1 MTNKTT
7 TICCAVALLATTA
20 ATPALSQA
28 KNFAGPS
35 IAIGAGYS
43 SYNPKG
49 SLVEDDRDGAQVP
62 VTSKLE
68 TGKNDFKY
76 LADFSYGFVANNNLV
91 VSLGATYDF
100 NDSEATFISATDGA
114 DTVSIKGKLKDHY
127 SLYIQPTYLLNNST
141 GIFAKVSYNYAK
153 NSITLA
159 ETTRSVTFSENVN
172 GWGYGVGAKT
182 FLNDNLYLQF
192 EGSLVKYDKQSK
204 SIVGDL
210 DTYTISAEPEVLSA
224 LISIGYKF

>member
-1 MTNKTT
+1 MTNKPTK
-7 TICCAVALLATTA
+7 ICCTLALLASVA
-20 ATPALSQA
+20 ATPALSQT

-43 SYNPKG
+43 SYNPEG
-49 SLVEDDRDGAQVP
+49 SLVEANLGTP
-62 VTSKLE
+62 ITTKLE

-76 LADFSYGFVANNNLV
+76 LADLSYGFVANNNLV

-100 NDSEATFISATDGA
+100 NDSEATFTSATDGT

-153 NSITLA
+153 NSIKVSENA
-159 ETTRSVTFSENVN
+159 ASVTFSENLE

-210 DTYTISAEPEVLSA
+210 DTYTISAKPEVLSA

>member
-1 MTNKTT
+1 MTKNIK

-20 ATPALSQA
+20 ATPALSQV

-43 SYNPKG
+43 SYNPEGKLIEG
-49 SLVEDDRDGAQVP
+49 IESAA
-62 VTSKLE
+62 VTTTLD

-76 LADFSYGFVANNNLV
+76 LADLSYGFVANNNLV

-100 NDSEATFISATDGA
+100 NDSEATLVTATDGE
-114 DTVSIKGKLKDHY
+114 DSTVSIKGKLKDHY
-127 SLYIQPTYLLNNST
+127 SLYVQPTYLLNNST

-153 NSITLA
+153 NSIKLT
-159 ETTRSVTFSENVN
+159 ENDTSVSFSENLE

-210 DTYTISAEPEVLSA
+210 NDYTISAKPEVLSA

>member
-43 SYNPKG
+43 SYNPEG
-49 SLVEDDRDGAQVP
+49 SLIEDNEGDP
-62 VTSKLE
+62 ITSKLE

-76 LADFSYGFVANNNLV
+76 LADLSYGFVANNNLV

-100 NDSEATFISATDGA
+100 NDSEATFVSSTFAG

-159 ETTRSVTFSENVN
+159 ENAASVAFSENLE

>member
-1 MTNKTT
+1 MTNKTVK
-7 TICCAVALLATTA
+7 ICCTLALLASVAT
-20 ATPALSQA
+20 TPALSQT

-43 SYNPKG
+43 SYNPEG
-49 SLVEDDRDGAQVP
+49 SLIEDNSGDP
-62 VTSKLE
+62 ITSKLE

-76 LADFSYGFVANNNLV
+76 LADLSYGFVANNNLV

-100 NDSEATFISATDGA
+100 NDSEATFVSSTFDG

-159 ETTRSVTFSENVN
+159 ENAASVAFSENLE

-210 DTYTISAEPEVLSA
+210 DTYTISGEPEVLSA

>member
-1 MTNKTT
+1 MTNNTT
-7 TICCAVALLATTA
+7 KICCTLALLASVAT
-20 ATPALSQA
+20 TPALSQT

-43 SYNPKG
+43 SYKSETKLTETDGPVITST
-49 SLVEDDRDGAQVP
+49 SLD
-62 VTSKLE
+62 S
-68 TGKNDFKY
+68 GKNNFNY
-76 LADFSYGFVANNNLV
+76 LADLSYGFVANNNLV

-100 NDSEATFISATDGA
+100 GDNEHNIFSATIDP
-114 DTVSIKGKLKDHY
+114 DTVTVKGKLKDHY

-153 NSITLA
+153 NSLKLT
-159 ETTRSVTFSENVN
+159 ENTESVSFSENLE
-172 GWGYGVGAKT
+172 GWGYGIGAKT

-204 SIVGDL
+204 SAIDGP
-210 DTYTISAEPEVLSA
+210 DTGLIYTVSAEPEVLSA

>member
-1 MTNKTT
+1 MTKKTR
-7 TICCAVALLATTA
+7 TICCALALLVTTA
-20 ATPALSQA
+20 ATPALSQS

-43 SYNPKG
+43 SYN
-49 SLVEDDRDGAQVP
+49 VEGKFIEELEG
-62 VTSKLE
+62 VTSTLD

-76 LADFSYGFVANNNLV
+76 LADFSYGFVTNNNLV

-100 NDSEATFISATDGA
+100 NDSEATFISATDGV
-114 DTVSIKGKLKDHY
+114 DTVSVKGKLKDHY
-127 SLYIQPTYLLNNST
+127 SLYVQPTYLLNNST

-153 NSITLA
+153 NSIKLT
-159 ETTRSVTFSENVN
+159 ENDTSVSFSENLE

-210 DTYTISAEPEVLSA
+210 DNYTISAEPEVLSA

>member
-7 TICCAVALLATTA
+7 KICCTLALLASVA
-20 ATPALSQA
+20 ATPALSQT

-43 SYNPKG
+43 SYNPAG
-49 SLVEDDRDGAQVP
+49 SLIEANGGAGGEP
-62 VTSKLE
+62 ATSKLE

-76 LADFSYGFVANNNLV
+76 LADLSYGFVANNNLV

-100 NDSEATFISATDGA
+100 NDSEATFLSGTDTV

-153 NSITLA
+153 NSIKLTENA
-159 ETTRSVTFSENVN
+159 TSISFSENLE

-204 SIVGDL
+204 SIVGGL

>member
-1 MTNKTT
+1 MTNKTIK
-7 TICCAVALLATTA
+7 ICCTLALLASVA
-20 ATPALSQA
+20 ATPALSQT

-43 SYNPKG
+43 SYNPEG
-49 SLVEDDRDGAQVP
+49 SLIEAGAAT
-62 VTSKLE
+62 TSKLE

-76 LADFSYGFVANNNLV
+76 LADLSYGFVANNNLV

-100 NDSEATFISATDGA
+100 NDSEATFVSVNDGA

-153 NSITLA
+153 NSIKVSEDA
-159 ETTRSVTFSENVN
+159 ASVTFSENLE

-204 SIVGDL
+204 SIVGGL

>member
-1 MTNKTT
+1 MTKKTT

-43 SYNPKG
+43 SYNPEG
-49 SLVEDDRDGAQVP
+49 NLTEVGAAI
-62 VTSKLE
+62 TSKLD

-76 LADFSYGFVANNNLV
+76 LADLSYGFEANNNLV

-100 NDSEATFISATDGA
+100 NDSEATFVSSNDGTN
-114 DTVSIKGKLKDHY
+114 DVSIKGNLKNHY
-127 SLYIQPTYLLNNST
+127 SIYIQPTYLLNNST

-153 NSITLA
+153 NSIKLTEDA
-159 ETTRSVTFSENVN
+159 ASISFSENLE

-182 FLNDNLYLQF
+182 FLNDKLYLQF

-204 SIVGDL
+204 TIVGDL
-210 DTYTISAEPEVLSA
+210 DDYTISSKPEVLSA

>member
-7 TICCAVALLATTA
+7 KICCTLALLASVA
-20 ATPALSQA
+20 ATPALSQT

-43 SYNPKG
+43 SYNPEG
-49 SLVEDDRDGAQVP
+49 SLIEDNLGEP
-62 VTSKLE
+62 ITSKLE

-76 LADFSYGFVANNNLV
+76 LADLSYGFVANNNLV

-100 NDSEATFISATDGA
+100 NDSEATFVSSTFDG

-159 ETTRSVTFSENVN
+159 ENAASVAFSENLE

>member
-1 MTNKTT
+1 MTNKTIK
-7 TICCAVALLATTA
+7 ICCTLALLASVA
-20 ATPALSQA
+20 ATPALSQT

-43 SYNPKG
+43 SYNPEG
-49 SLVEDDRDGAQVP
+49 SLFEAGAA
-62 VTSKLE
+62 TTTKLE

-76 LADFSYGFVANNNLV
+76 LADLSYGFEANNNLV

-100 NDSEATFISATDGA
+100 NDSKATFVSVNDGT

-141 GIFAKVSYNYAK
+141 GIFAKASYNYAK

-159 ETTRSVTFSENVN
+159 ENARSVAFSENLE

-204 SIVGDL
+204 RIVGVL
-210 DTYTISAEPEVLSA
+210 DTYTMSAEPEVLSA

>member
-1 MTNKTT
+1 MTKKTT
-7 TICCAVALLATTA
+7 TICCALALLATTA
-20 ATPALSQA
+20 ATPAFSQA

-43 SYNPKG
+43 SYNPEG
-49 SLVEDDRDGAQVP
+49 SLIEANGAGDGLQS
-62 VTSKLE
+62 TSKLE

-76 LADFSYGFVANNNLV
+76 LADLSYGFVANDNLV

-100 NDSEATFISATDGA
+100 NDSEATFVSSNDAVN
-114 DTVSIKGKLKDHY
+114 TVSIKGKLKDHY

-159 ETTRSVTFSENVN
+159 ETNESVSFSENLE

-182 FLNDNLYLQF
+182 FLNNNLYLQF

-204 SIVGDL
+204 SIAGEL

>member
-1 MTNKTT
+1 MTKKTK

-43 SYNPKG
+43 SYNPEG
-49 SLVEDDRDGAQVP
+49 SLVEESITT
-62 VTSKLE
+62 TSKLE
-68 TGKNDFKY
+68 TGKNTFKY
-76 LADFSYGFVANNNLV
+76 LADLSYGFVANNNLV

-100 NDSEATFISATDGA
+100 NDSEATFVSATDGV

-127 SLYIQPTYLLNNST
+127 SLYIQPTYLLNNGT
-141 GIFAKVSYNYAK
+141 GIFAKASYNYAK
-153 NSITLA
+153 NSIKLTENA
-159 ETTRSVTFSENVN
+159 RSVSFSENLN
-172 GWGYGVGAKT
+172 GWGYGAGAKT

-204 SIVGDL
+204 SIVGNL

>member
-1 MTNKTT
+1 MTKKTT
-7 TICCAVALLATTA
+7 IICCAVALLATTV
-20 ATPALSQA
+20 ATPALSQS
-28 KNFAGPS
+28 KNFSGPS

-43 SYNPKG
+43 SYNAEG
-49 SLVEDDRDGAQVP
+49 SLEEIGSGI
-62 VTSKLE
+62 TSKLE
-68 TGKNDFKY
+68 SGKSDFKY
-76 LADFSYGFVANNNLV
+76 LADLSYGFVANNNLV

-100 NDSEATFISATDGA
+100 NDSEATFISATDGL

-159 ETTRSVTFSENVN
+159 ETTESVAFSENLK

-204 SIVGDL
+204 SIVGEL
-210 DTYTISAEPEVLSA
+210 DDYTISAEPEVLSA

>member
-43 SYNPKG
+43 SYNPEG
-49 SLVEDDRDGAQVP
+49 SLIEANLGVP
-62 VTSKLE
+62 ITSKLE

-76 LADFSYGFVANNNLV
+76 LADLSYGFVANNNLV

-100 NDSEATFISATDGA
+100 NDSEATFVSSTFDG

-159 ETTRSVTFSENVN
+159 ENAASVAFSENLE

>member
-1 MTNKTT
+1 MTKNIT

-20 ATPALSQA
+20 ATPALSQT

-43 SYNPKG
+43 SYNPEGLIEESAG
-49 SLVEDDRDGAQVP
+49 S
-62 VTSKLE
+62 TSTLD
-68 TGKNDFKY
+68 TGKNAFKY
-76 LADFSYGFVANNNLV
+76 LADLSYGFVANNNLV

-100 NDSEATFISATDGA
+100 NDSEATFVSATEPEGEDTN
-114 DTVSIKGKLKDHY
+114 TVSIKGKLKDHY
-127 SLYIQPTYLLNNST
+127 SLYVQPTYLLNNST

-153 NSITLA
+153 NSIKLTENA
-159 ETTRSVTFSENVN
+159 TSVSFSENLE

-204 SIVGDL
+204 SIIGEL
-210 DTYTISAEPEVLSA
+210 ENYTISAKPEVLSA

>member
-1 MTNKTT
+1 MTNKTIK
-7 TICCAVALLATTA
+7 ICCTLALLASVA
-20 ATPALSQA
+20 ATPALSQT

-43 SYNPKG
+43 SYNPEG
-49 SLVEDDRDGAQVP
+49 SLIEAGAAT
-62 VTSKLE
+62 TSKLE

-76 LADFSYGFVANNNLV
+76 LADLSYGFVANNNLV

-100 NDSEATFISATDGA
+100 NDSEATIFSVNDGT

-159 ETTRSVTFSENVN
+159 ENARSVAFSENLE
-172 GWGYGVGAKT
+172 GLGYGVGAKT

-204 SIVGDL
+204 RIVGNL
-210 DTYTISAEPEVLSA
+210 DTYTIGAEPEVLSA

>member
-7 TICCAVALLATTA
+7 KICCTLALLASVA
-20 ATPALSQA
+20 ATPALSQT

-43 SYNPKG
+43 SYNAEG
-49 SLVEDDRDGAQVP
+49 SLEEVGAAI
-62 VTSKLE
+62 TSKLE

-76 LADFSYGFVANNNLV
+76 LADLSYGFVANNNLV

-100 NDSEATFISATDGA
+100 NDSEATFFSATDGV

-153 NSITLA
+153 NSIKLA
-159 ETTRSVTFSENVN
+159 ETTQSVTFSENLE

-204 SIVGDL
+204 SIVGEL
-210 DTYTISAEPEVLSA
+210 DDYKISAEPEVLSA

>member
-1 MTNKTT
+1 MTKKTT
-7 TICCAVALLATTA
+7 TICCAVALLAATA

-43 SYNPKG
+43 SYNPEG
-49 SLVEDDRDGAQVP
+49 NLTEVGAAI
-62 VTSKLE
+62 TSKLD

-76 LADFSYGFVANNNLV
+76 LADLSYGFEANNNLV

-100 NDSEATFISATDGA
+100 NDSEATFVSSNDGTN
-114 DTVSIKGKLKDHY
+114 DVSIKGNLKNHY
-127 SLYIQPTYLLNNST
+127 SIYIQPTYLLNNST

-153 NSITLA
+153 NSIKLTEDA
-159 ETTRSVTFSENVN
+159 ASISFSENLE

-182 FLNDNLYLQF
+182 FYFYTFNKSLITDSLLINKRKNND
-192 EGSLVKYDKQSK
+192 
-204 SIVGDL
+204 
-210 DTYTISAEPEVLSA
+210 
-224 LISIGYKF
+224 

>member
-1 MTNKTT
+1 MTNKTIK
-7 TICCAVALLATTA
+7 ICCTLALLASVA
-20 ATPALSQA
+20 ATPALSQT

-43 SYNPKG
+43 SYNPEG
-49 SLVEDDRDGAQVP
+49 SLFEAGAAT
-62 VTSKLE
+62 TSKLE

-76 LADFSYGFVANNNLV
+76 LADLSYGFVANNNLV

-100 NDSEATFISATDGA
+100 NDSEATFVSTTDGT

-153 NSITLA
+153 NSIKVSENA
-159 ETTRSVTFSENVN
+159 ASVTFSENLE

-204 SIVGDL
+204 SIVGAL
-210 DTYTISAEPEVLSA
+210 DDYIISAEPEVLSA

>member
-1 MTNKTT
+1 MTNKTIK
-7 TICCAVALLATTA
+7 ICCTLALLASVA
-20 ATPALSQA
+20 ATPALSQT

-43 SYNPKG
+43 SYNPEG
-49 SLVEDDRDGAQVP
+49 SLVEDNLGTP
-62 VTSKLE
+62 IPSKLE

-76 LADFSYGFVANNNLV
+76 LADLSYGFVANNNLV

-100 NDSEATFISATDGA
+100 NDSEATFISITEGGH
-114 DTVSIKGKLKDHY
+114 TVSIKGKLKDHY

-153 NSITLA
+153 NSIKLTENA
-159 ETTRSVTFSENVN
+159 ASVTFSENLE

-210 DTYTISAEPEVLSA
+210 DTYTISAKPEVLSA